1 MIKFTASIP
10 DSRSAIKIDGK
21 EGMKITLEIPE
32 THIGNAIRVVNMRN
46 KLLTV
51 TIEIQEEGK

>member
-32 THIGNAIRVVNMRN
+32 THLGNAIRVVNMRN

-51 TIEIQEEGK
+51 TIEVQE